1 MDRRTY
7 LGTAGIAGLTS
18 VAGCLGGDGENTGD
32 TDDTDTV
39 LGNPDVRRGDPSYPI
54 HGEEFP
60 SFSLQDPIAEETVSL
75 EDFVGERPFVI
86 TYFYSSCPD
95 GMCQQ
100 LLQHFHRIQED
111 AMDSDYADEL
121 GLLAVT
127 FDPDR
132 DTADPLRSYG
142 TQMGIDVDA
151 DHWHFLRPAD
161 NETAKTLLKETFGL
175 PLERDDEQSEGSANE
190 STNESA
196 NESSDSGGEY
206 TFTHSALVQ
215 LVNDRGIV
223 ERAYPRASNQRET
236 VNTQVMVEDART
248 VVGVTE

>member
-7 LGTAGIAGLTS
+7 LGTVGIAGLTS
-18 VAGCLGGDGENTGD
+18 VAGCLGGVLSGENTGESN
-32 TDDTDTV
+32 TT
-39 LGNPDVRRGDPSYPI
+39 LGSPEMNRGDPSYPI

-60 SFSLQDPIAEETVSL
+60 SFSLRDPLAEETVSL
-75 EDFVGERPFVI
+75 EDIVGERPFVI

-100 LLQHFHRIQED
+100 LLQHLHRIQED
-111 AMDSDYADEL
+111 AIESDYADEL
-121 GLLAVT
+121 GLLAMT

-132 DTADPLRSYG
+132 DTAEPLRTYG

-151 DHWHFLRPAD
+151 GHWHFLRPSD
-161 NETAKTLLKETFGL
+161 NETAKTLLEETFGL
-175 PLERDDEQSEGSANE
+175 PLRRDDETSDGSANE

-196 NESSDSGGEY
+196 NESSDTGGEY

-223 ERAYPRASNQRET
+223 ERAYPKASNQRDG
-236 VNTQVMVEDART
+236 VNTQVMVEDVRT
-248 VVGVTE
+248 VVGVNE